1 MNTIEIKLDKLI
13 ELSLAETEQEKN
25 RIIDE
30 LRHILASGGLDHD
43 RSDPEQVIDDILV
56 ELGAPNNLLG
66 YPYLVHAI
74 LLVMED
80 RMYINDITFGLYP
93 QVAAKYDTLA
103 ARVERNIRNVIEATF
118 ARGDTNVLYRY
129 FGNTIKSEKGKP
141 TNAEFISRIANV
153 AKRRIG

>member
-30 LRHILASGGLDHD
+30 LRHILESGGLGHY
-43 RSDPEQVIDDILV
+43 RSGPEQVIDDILV

-66 YPYLVHAI
+66 YPYLAHAI

-93 QVAAKYDTLA
+93 QVAAKFDTLA
-103 ARVERNIRNVIEATF
+103 ARVERNIRNVIEVTF
-118 ARGDTNVLYRY
+118 ARGDTNVLHRY